1 MRIGPSD
8 SRNRR
13 LQKSERRES
22 GVSTRNE
29 ARKLLLSVAN
39 ASRLETRT
47 RTVAS
52 GVRQGVRDE
61 GREEEPEVRSQR
73 RIHPKPA
80 FRLERLPL
88 GGTGLASQANNRRA
102 LGSRFER
109 LPLGGTGL
117 ARQANS
123 RRALGRAKRGLRPV
137 PQAAGQRLVGGSSDS
152 PNPLSEP
159 YFILGRRVSACD
171 RPPAAL
177 RRAFTDRSE
186 GSLPSYRWRCSTPF
200 PAKRAITE
208 CQDLGV
214 RKSGVRIPSLRD
226 GHLRFST
233 PNSGSATAAGDRGIE
248 DSAFRIPYR
257 QPTLQNWDISSKQG
271 PPLWPDVS

>member
-1 MRIGPSD
+1 VARVGKRS
-8 SRNRR
+8 
-13 LQKSERRES
+13 QKSGAKEE
-22 GVSTRNE
+22 STRNQRSGSSACPWE
-29 ARKLLLSVAN
+29 EPDWQDK
-39 ASRLETRT
+39 
-47 RTVAS
+47 RTVGEHWTAGLS
-52 GVRQGVRDE
+52 ACPWA
-61 GREEEPEVRSQR
+61 EPDWQ
-73 RIHPKPA
+73 
-80 FRLERLPL
+80 
-88 GGTGLASQANNRRA
+88 
-102 LGSRFER
+102 
-109 LPLGGTGL
+109 
-117 ARQANS
+117 
-123 RRALGRAKRGLRPV
+123 AKRTVGEHW
-137 PQAAGQRLVGGSSDS
+137 AAGLSACPWAEPDWQDKRTVGEHWAERSGGSGLFVRPQGRDWSAVQATLQT
-152 PNPLSEP
+152 PFSEAH
-159 YFILGRRVSACD
+159 FILGRRVSACD
-171 RPPAAL
+171 RPLAAL
-177 RRAFTDRSE
+177 GRVSTDRSE